1 MSKGSTERTYVGI
14 DNNQFGDMTAL
25 SGLVKV
31 ALIFGLL
38 PESQTCEGWTHA
50 AMEALGEKVRREWQ
64 K

>member
-1 MSKGSTERTYVGI
+1 
-14 DNNQFGDMTAL
+14 MTAL
-25 SGLVKV
+25 SGLVKD

-50 AMEALGEKVRREWQ
+50 AMEAVGEKVRREWQ